1 MPLSDKSIEIY
12 YIYFV
17 CATMRAKQALIVIVY
32 LLNTL
37 NSSPNYFHLEC
48 LNC

>member
-17 CATMRAKQALIVIVY
+17 RATMRAKQALIVIVY
-32 LLNTL
+32 LLGEL
-37 NSSPNYFHLEC
+37 FPFRMLK
-48 LNC
+48 LLA